1 MTVKRARVV
10 FAVLMHAAR
19 EGKHLTQYDKQQLS
33 IARQVLR
40 QIRKP
45 VSNPSNRRTDWSKY
59 TLIDIRNIINT
70 IKKRYKDT
78 GGNITHDEN
87 ELLKELSEEF
97 NRRVDKG
104 IKKPIK
110 NPISITMAEARQI
123 AKKHGFTI
131 KKTDYDEYRVC
142 LIGGNEDSASY
153 ETDIDAAIGTGIA
166 MAKYSV
172 TRFPKGY
179 AKNPKGKTLIYGCVN
194 RIIATKIQ
202 KHICDAECKRHG
214 HRYFHDF
221 SSRPKMYGLPNGD
234 LLITTR

>member
-45 VSNPSNRRTDWSKY
+45 VSNPD
-59 TLIDIRNIINT
+59 
-70 IKKRYKDT
+70 DT
-78 GGNITHDEN
+78 
-87 ELLKELSEEF
+87 
-97 NRRVDKG
+97 RVLV
-104 IKKPIK
+104 
-110 NPISITMAEARQI
+110 
-123 AKKHGFTI
+123 
-131 KKTDYDEYRVC
+131 Y
-142 LIGGNEDSASY
+142 EDSGLPVKIGDIVTDFRGDKWPLVGIEPPKHSGSTGRVHLRASDGFITTFY
-153 ETDIDAAIGTGIA
+153 PSVIGAKWIDRKSIFKVI
-166 MAKYSV
+166 
-172 TRFPKGY
+172 KGG
-179 AKNPKGKTLIYGCVN
+179 KGNSNPNKGVLIYGKVN
-194 RIIATKIQ
+194 RIIATKLQ

-221 SSRPKMYGLPNGD
+221 TSKAKMYGLPNGD